1 MTLRV
6 LIVDDEPLA
15 LERLKVAF
23 RDIEGAV
30 LVGEAEDGEVA
41 AERIA
46 ELRPDLVLL
55 DVQMPG
61 LDGMSLAASLPAR
74 DRPEI
79 VFVTAF
85 NQYAPDAFDV
95 EAADYLMKP
104 VRFDRLKIAVER
116 ARRRREARATLAA
129 VETPQPSNSA
139 FEREIWAPTVR
150 GLARVP
156 VENIVWIEAAGD
168 YAMLHTETRSYMI
181 RATMSGLQG
190 RLDPAE
196 LARVHRS
203 AFVRLALVQTVK
215 RLGKGLIALVLPD
228 GSEVHVGPNYTQD
241 VLTALKAGPLRASA

>member
-1 MTLRV
+1 MLRV

-23 RDIEGAV
+23 RDIDGAT
-30 LVGEAEDGEVA
+30 LVGEAEDGEA
-41 AERIA
+41 AAQKIA
-46 ELRPDLVLL
+46 ELKPDLVLL

-61 LDGMSLAASLPAR
+61 LDGMSLAAKLGPV

-104 VRFDRLKIAVER
+104 VRFDRLKLAVER
-116 ARRRREARATLAA
+116 ARRRREARAALAA
-129 VETPQPSNSA
+129 METPA
-139 FEREIWAPTVR
+139 ADATAYETEIWAPTTR

-156 VENIVWIEAAGD
+156 VEAIVWIEAAGD
-168 YAMLHTETRSYMI
+168 YAMLHADSRSYMI

-190 RLDPAE
+190 RLDPGQ

-203 AFVRLALVQTVK
+203 AFVRLALVESVK

-241 VLTALKAGPLRASA
+241 VLAQLKALPVRASA